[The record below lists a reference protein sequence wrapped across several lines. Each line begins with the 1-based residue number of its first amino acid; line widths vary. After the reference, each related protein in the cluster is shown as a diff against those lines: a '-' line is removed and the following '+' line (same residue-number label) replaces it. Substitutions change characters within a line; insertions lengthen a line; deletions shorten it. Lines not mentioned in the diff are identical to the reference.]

1 MILNSIFRKAP
12 FLLVCLPMLIACSD
26 SHGPE
31 QSELNASLARWESA
45 DVEDY
50 RFRFQRLCFCIFI
63 DPVNIEVRGGEITSV
78 VHADSGTVV
87 DTTQMSG
94 YFLTV
99 DELFE
104 VVQDAIDQEAYSLTV
119 EYHAQLGYPT
129 SIDIDYLLNAVDEEV
144 SFRASGVEE
153 F

>member
-1 MILNSIFRKAP
+1 
-12 FLLVCLPMLIACSD
+12 
-26 SHGPE
+26 
-31 QSELNASLARWESA
+31 
-45 DVEDY
+45 
-50 RFRFQRLCFCIFI
+50 
-63 DPVNIEVRGGEITSV
+63 
-78 VHADSGTVV
+78 
-87 DTTQMSG
+87 MSG
-94 YFLTV
+94 FFLTV

-119 EYHAQLGYPT
+119 GYHAQLGYPT